1 MPRIKPALINLD
13 LPSSVLHCLDKPN
26 DCYFAEVPAPSPNNV
41 TRGLLPLGPCMACRK
56 DQSDCL
62 FRSEGP
68 GSGSEQW
75 SCRAT
80 VFLHISYVTLRQRY
94 LAGFHRDCQQ
104 AEIVLRQLQ
113 SCTIR
118 ELDHI
123 GSELVKDMIA
133 DNVCV
138 FSLGE

>member
-1 MPRIKPALINLD
+1 
-13 LPSSVLHCLDKPN
+13 V
-26 DCYFAEVPAPSPNNV
+26 
-41 TRGLLPLGPCMACRK
+41 
-56 DQSDCL
+56 
-62 FRSEGP
+62 
-68 GSGSEQW
+68 
-75 SCRAT
+75 
-80 VFLHISYVTLRQRY
+80 HISYVTLRQRY
-94 LAGFHRDCQQ
+94 LAGYHRDCQQ

-123 GSELVKDMIA
+123 GNELVKDMIA